1 MGLNSTVN
9 NGLWMNE
16 RANTHIHTTSIIKVQ
31 NERVETKMV
40 FDAKKKYEEETKI
53 KALAVV
59 VHPMPIAQCI
69 GREASMK
76 MRKSTT

>member
-1 MGLNSTVN
+1 MKELKQKWF
-9 NGLWMNE
+9 LM
-16 RANTHIHTTSIIKVQ
+16 Q
-31 NERVETKMV
+31 
-40 FDAKKKYEEETKI
+40 KKKYEEETKI